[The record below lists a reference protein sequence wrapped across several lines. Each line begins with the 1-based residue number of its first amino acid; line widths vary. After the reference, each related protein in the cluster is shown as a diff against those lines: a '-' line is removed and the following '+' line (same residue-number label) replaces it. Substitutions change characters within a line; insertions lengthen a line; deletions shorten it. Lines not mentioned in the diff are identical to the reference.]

1 MDTFLSILLLFVVV
15 AIVWAIAKFV
25 LKLTTRIIGCS
36 VTALVVVGLLF
47 IVLAIVLAE
56 VVKWHL
62 GSGPRTLEVRGT
74 VRCVE
79 RHVAEEGMASV
90 PPDETQGLTFE

>member
-47 IVLAIVLAE
+47 IVWFFFL
-56 VVKWHL
+56 
-62 GSGPRTLEVRGT
+62 R
-74 VRCVE
+74 
-79 RHVAEEGMASV
+79 
-90 PPDETQGLTFE
+90 